1 MEVRQIAALII
12 ALLTFACLAA
22 AFLYVT
28 RESRA
33 DRRGYKRWDR
43 VRLLKSK
50 ERIAE
55 AERAQRENTALE
67 KA

>member
-12 ALLTFACLAA
+12 ALLTIGCLLGSY
-22 AFLYVT
+22 LYAT
-28 RESRA
+28 RESRS
-33 DRRGYKRWDR
+33 DRRRYRR
-43 VRLLKSK
+43 SERLRSLRSK

-55 AERAQRENTALE
+55 AIRLREANAGLE